1 MDRNTSERST
11 ITWSLTMISTIRR
24 LPAAVGTALAVV
36 FGLKPDPSR
45 VAVYIDDRRR

>member
-1 MDRNTSERST
+1 MFN
-11 ITWSLTMISTIRR
+11 TIRR
-24 LPAAVGTALAVV
+24 LAGAFGTALAVV

>member
-1 MDRNTSERST
+1 MFN
-11 ITWSLTMISTIRR
+11 TIRR
-24 LPAAVGTALAVV
+24 LLDAFGTALAVV